1 MSERESDYLAGI
13 INRRLTLYLRYRLP
27 LRWREA
33 SEPGD
38 RGGRGVERANGD
50 ERRGS
55 YIYIHMMSVHTK
67 TRYYS
72 EHVVVFFLCFVRR
85 DIGVKELRL
94 FMRGFARPWLRDRR
108 VFVLD
113 FSSVVGGE
121 RDRLFFIETWCLHER
136 RSLLEF
142 VGFFWFLLDCSG
154 W

>member
-55 YIYIHMMSVHTK
+55 YIYTYDVCAHEDSLLFRARRCFFSLFCK
-67 TRYYS
+67 EGYRS
-72 EHVVVFFLCFVRR
+72 ERTTLVYEGFCAAVIEGSPCFCSWLFVGGGWWERQTFFYRNV
-85 DIGVKELRL
+85 
-94 FMRGFARPWLRDRR
+94 MFARTPQFIGICGVLLVSSWL
-108 VFVLD
+108 
-113 FSSVVGGE
+113 
-121 RDRLFFIETWCLHER
+121 
-136 RSLLEF
+136 
-142 VGFFWFLLDCSG
+142 
-154 W
+154 